1 MAFRRFIIGMLM
13 ACGLIAI
20 PAKTQPATDIFSFA
34 AYNSWRNQTPL
45 RDFGIA
51 HFEQFLRREKVYGVI
66 PTYQI
71 LRTAS
76 MAGDCNQS
84 AFALPP
90 QKYWPNI
97 AGTLRFAKIYI
108 IPKIGA
114 VEAAS
119 GYRNPTLNRCAG
131 GAPGSAHAK
140 YFALDLIPKSNITR
154 KELIKAVC
162 KIHDE
167 FGAQHKIGL
176 GFYSKTRFHIDSR
189 SFRRWGPN
197 GRAKT
202 SPCGPIITP
211 IANAVR
217 GTPNVPQQKLK

>member
-1 MAFRRFIIGMLM
+1 MALRRFIIGSFISL
-13 ACGLIAI
+13 GLIAI
-20 PAKTQPATDIFSFA
+20 PAKTQPASDIFSFA
-34 AYNSWRNQTPL
+34 AYNSWRTQTPL

-51 HFEQFLRREKVYGVI
+51 YFERFLRREKVYGII

-76 MAGDCNQS
+76 MAGQCNQS
-84 AFALPP
+84 AFSLPP

-97 AGTLRFAKIYI
+97 AGTLQFAKNYI
-108 IPKIGA
+108 IPKIGE

-119 GYRNPTLNRCAG
+119 GYRNPVLNRCAG

-140 YFALDLIPKSNITR
+140 YFALDLVPKSNITR
-154 KELIKAVC
+154 KELIAAIC

-167 FGAQHKIGL
+167 FGAQNRIGL
-176 GFYSKTRFHIDSR
+176 GFYNKTRFHIDSR

-197 GRAKT
+197 GRGKT
-202 SPCGPIITP
+202 SPCGPIIPP
-211 IANAVR
+211 ITNGAR
-217 GTPNVPQQKLK
+217 GMPNDLQQKLK